1 MLGEKGK
8 RKIYRW
14 NKIEE
19 IKKARKKK
27 KLNVVVNPSL
37 YSQKCNNTEISL
49 FLYDDNYVVT
59 YNSKFAAIALIA
71 IASSVILAYSHK

>member
-1 MLGEKGK
+1 MKQNRG
-8 RKIYRW
+8 
-14 NKIEE
+14 NKL
-19 IKKARKKK
+19 KKARKK